1 MQALETKVLLENE
14 QQKASTL
21 KLEVFGGQSG
31 CVTVKCLHTRQGET
45 VPAAKITNINRK
57 GSIS

>member
-21 KLEVFGGQSG
+21 KLEV
-31 CVTVKCLHTRQGET
+31 LE
-45 VPAAKITNINRK
+45 ANRVV
-57 GSIS
+57 